1 MINITEP
8 ERVSTETKRIQDVQC
23 NVNFG
28 IINLFA
34 EDSTSNQLIQETILP
49 TASVL
54 VLSNNGSSIR
64 SRVLLDSGSQS
75 NFVTKSF
82 TQRVGI
88 VTTRFHCK
96 VAGFG
101 QFSQSIHERAVVSF
115 KSCVG
120 NYRKTVPV
128 LVTDNIT
135 GPLPPCDVDVEG
147 WDLFDVNLAD
157 PEFQLSKPVDMLL
170 GASVVFDILRSG
182 NEQIGEE
189 LPFLQNTELGWVV
202 GGAVKRLK
210 QNHSVTR
217 FISENTSNL
226 LCREWSEEETLCEQ
240 LFMETTTRTP
250 EGRFVVKLPLKP
262 TFSQLGDSKSMALD
276 KLLRME
282 KRFEKDPQLHKEYVA
297 FMTDYLKLG
306 HMEKLDN
313 RHSLGN
319 TTAFYFPHHAV
330 LRPGNNTTKL
340 RTVFNGSAS
349 TSSGVSL
356 NDVLMTGPSL
366 QQDIFNILLRFRFH
380 RYVITADIKKMFRQ
394 IGVYDDRLM
403 QLILWRFSA
412 EESVS
417 TYRLNTV
424 TYGTNCAPF
433 LAVRCLNQL
442 AFDFEEEY
450 PEASRVILKDFYMD
464 DALTG
469 HDQLEKL
476 VELKEQL
483 TSILSSAGFELH
495 KWNSNEPRLAVENE
509 GADNVKILGLC
520 WSTLTDR
527 FSFSSDV
534 NVNAGIT
541 KRNILSEVQKIY
553 DPLGILSP
561 VVVHGKLVM
570 QNIWKKKLE
579 WDEPLPDQVAEEWKW
594 FCEQI
599 AELHTISFPRHVTM
613 TGGSIELHGFSD
625 AAKHAYGAVIYVRTV
640 LEDQVQVK
648 LLCAKSRIAPSAE
661 HRKQEDST
669 IPRMEL
675 RAATLLAELMAKVKE
690 AITVD
695 ILGVHYW
702 TDSMVTIDWISNPA
716 KRWPTFVSNR
726 VTKINELSSF
736 QDWHHVRS
744 KENPADLISRGVS
757 AKRLAE
763 SAIWWTGPKF
773 LLDPTRPWVQKSA
786 DTLCAKIELQP
797 LVTRDERDYSL
808 IDKYSSFQKLQR
820 IMAYCLRFKRNSLGK
835 KADRTVGH
843 LTLNELKH
851 AHNQIIRMIQQQHF
865 SRELNQLKSEGTV
878 GATSSLITMNPF
890 LDRDGLIRLGGRIQA
905 SGVDFNQL
913 HPIIL
918 PNKCNVTRLI
928 AVEYHRTNLH
938 TGPQG
943 LLYTLR
949 LKYWPIHGRSLVR
962 KVVHQCLICFRNN
975 PKPLQQIMGQIPD
988 VRLTPGKPFQ
998 ICGVDFGGP
1007 FTIKENFVRTQK
1019 TLKVY
1024 VALFICLRTRAV
1036 HLELVSSLS
1045 SKAFIA
1051 ALRRFAGQRGRSS
1064 VIYCDNAT
1072 NFVGAKNEIKAIA
1085 TTFARQVEPALRDFC
1100 ISEEIEWRFIPPR
1113 SPNFGGIWEA
1123 GIKSVKQHMK
1133 RVLGS
1138 CVPTYEEMLTLLK
1151 QIEGC
1156 LNSRPIS
1163 PLSADPRDP
1172 LPLTPGHFITGGPI
1186 TALPDVDV
1194 AEFSASKLSRYEET
1208 QKNVQLFWKRWK
1220 LEYLNH
1226 LQQRNKKF
1234 SSIQPNLLVGQ
1245 LCLIKEDNL
1254 PPCTWITGR
1263 VIKVHPGPDGL
1274 VRVATLYTPKGE
1286 IKRSIS
1292 KLCILPLEEQVGGGV
1307 C

>member
-1 MINITEP
+1 MLF
-8 ERVSTETKRIQDVQC
+8 C
-23 NVNFG
+23 
-28 IINLFA
+28 IINLFT
-34 EDSTSNQLIQETILP
+34 EDNTSNQLKLETILP

-54 VLSNNGSSIR
+54 VVANNGSSIR

-88 VTTRFHCK
+88 ATNRFHCK
-96 VAGFG
+96 VTGFG
-101 QFSQSIHERAVVSF
+101 QFSQSIRERAVVSF
-115 KSCVG
+115 KSRMG
-120 NYRKTVPV
+120 NYRKTISV
-128 LVTDNIT
+128 LVTDDIT
-135 GPLPPCDVDVEG
+135 GLLPQSDVDVEG

-157 PEFQLSKPVDMLL
+157 PEFQLSRPVDMLL
-170 GASVVFDILRSG
+170 GASVLFDILRSG
-182 NEQIGEE
+182 NKQIGED
-189 LPFLQNTELGWVV
+189 LPFLQNTELGWVI
-202 GGAVKRLK
+202 GGAVKRMK
-210 QNHSVTR
+210 TDFAATR
-217 FISENTSNL
+217 FISENTSNM
-226 LCREWSEEETLCEQ
+226 LCRDWTEEDALCEQ
-240 LFMETTTRTP
+240 LFVETTTRTP
-250 EGRFVVKLPLKP
+250 EGRFVVKLPLKSI
-262 TFSQLGDSKSMALD
+262 FNQLGDSKSMALE
-276 KLLRME
+276 KLLRLE
-282 KRFEKDPQLHKEYVA
+282 KRFEKDPQLQKEYVA
-297 FMTDYLKLG
+297 FMTDYVKLG

-313 RHSLGN
+313 RHPLEN
-319 TTAFYFPHHAV
+319 TPAFYFPHHAV
-330 LRPGNNTTKL
+330 LRPESNTTKL
-340 RTVFNGSAS
+340 RTVFNGSAP
-349 TSSGVSL
+349 TSSGLSL
-356 NDVLMTGPSL
+356 NDVLMTGPPL

-380 RYVITADIKKMFRQ
+380 RYVLTADIKKMFRQ
-394 IGVYDDRLM
+394 IGVYDDRLIL
-403 QLILWRFSA
+403 LILWRFSA
-412 EESVS
+412 EERVS
-417 TYRLNTV
+417 SYRLNTV
-424 TYGTNCAPF
+424 TYGTCCAPF

-442 AFDFEEEY
+442 ALDFEIEY
-450 PEASRVILKDFYMD
+450 PEVSRVIQNDFYMD

-469 HDQLEKL
+469 HDQLDKL
-476 VELKEQL
+476 IEIKEQL
-483 TSILSSAGFELH
+483 TAILSSAGFELH
-495 KWNSNEPRLAVENE
+495 KWKSNEPGLTVDEE
-509 GADNVKILGLC
+509 GADVVKILGLC
-520 WSTLTDR
+520 WNTLTDR
-527 FSFSSDV
+527 FSFSSEV

-541 KRNILSEVQKIY
+541 KRNILSEVQKIF

-570 QNIWKKKLE
+570 QNIWRKKLE
-579 WDEPLPDQVAEEWKW
+579 WDEPLPDQVAAEWKW

-599 AELHTISFPRHVTM
+599 AELHTISFARHVTI
-613 TGGSIELHGFSD
+613 TGGTIELHGFSD

-640 LEDQVQVK
+640 FEDEVQVN

-661 HRKQEDST
+661 HSKHEDNT

-675 RAATLLAELMAKVKE
+675 RAATLLAELMARVKE
-690 AITVD
+690 AITVE
-695 ILGVHYW
+695 IHGVHYW
-702 TDSMVTIDWISNPA
+702 TDSMVTLDWISNPA

-763 SAIWWTGPKF
+763 ATIWWTGPKF
-773 LLDPTRPWVQKSA
+773 LLEPTRPWVQKSIE
-786 DTLCAKIELQP
+786 TLCAKIELQP
-797 LVTRDERDYSL
+797 QVTQDERDYSL
-808 IDKYSSFQKLQR
+808 ADKYSSFRKLQR
-820 IMAYCLRFKRNSLGK
+820 VMAYCLRFKTNSLCK
-835 KADRTVGH
+835 KSDRTVGH
-843 LTLNELKH
+843 LTLNELKQ

-865 SRELNQLKSEGTV
+865 SRELNQLKTERTV
-878 GATSSLITMNPF
+878 SATSNLITMKPF
-890 LDRDGLIRLGGRIQA
+890 LDKDGLIRLGGRIQA
-905 SGVDFNQL
+905 SGVEFNQL

-928 AVEYHRTNLH
+928 AIEYHQTNLH

-962 KVVHQCLICFRNN
+962 KVVHQCIACFRTN
-975 PKPLQQIMGQIPD
+975 PKPLKQVMGQLPD
-988 VRLTPGKPFQ
+988 VRITPGKAFQ
-998 ICGVDFGGP
+998 TCGVDFGGP

-1024 VALFICLRTRAV
+1024 VALFVCLRTRAV

-1051 ALRRFAGQRGRSS
+1051 ALRRFSGQRGRSN

-1072 NFVGAKNEIKAIA
+1072 NFVGSKNEIKSIA
-1085 TTFARQVEPALRDFC
+1085 TTFARQVEPDIRDFC

-1138 CVPTYEEMLTLLK
+1138 SIPTYEEMLTLLK

-1186 TALPDVDV
+1186 TALPDVNV
-1194 AEFSASKLSRYEET
+1194 TEIPSSRLSRFEEI
-1208 QKNVQLFWKRWK
+1208 QKNVQFFWKRWK
-1220 LEYLNH
+1220 QEYLNH

-1292 KLCILPLEEQVGGGV
+1292 KLCILPFEEQVGGGV